1 MKAENCPGKGRFP
14 GQFVILIVIII
25 LICQAGKTVAE
36 FMNHDRAEQRMMG
49 SCERVGIIYSPTT
62 VIICIC
68 KDYNM
73 FIGKSGQDIM
83 QLVQPSNED
92 NCPRAICVVESVPE
106 KI

>member
-1 MKAENCPGKGRFP
+1 M
-14 GQFVILIVIII
+14 
-25 LICQAGKTVAE
+25 AE
-36 FMNHDRAEQRMMG
+36 FVNHDRAEQRMMG
-49 SCERVGIIYSPTT
+49 SCERVGIIYSSTT

-92 NCPRAICVVESVPE
+92 NCAKAICVVESVPE